1 LKKSIII
8 TVVISVAIIMILI
21 WISNPSELLESLKRT
36 NLNYILLVLVLY
48 IINLLTKSYRW
59 YLLVNSS
66 GTQVS
71 FRKTV
76 PFYLIGLALN
86 NITPGKIGGEPVR
99 AYLLNKEAKVS
110 IGQGIASIF
119 TEKILDIIVIT
130 SMAVIGAIFIIS
142 LLTPEAGR
150 ILILILIG
158 VVAAIIAT
166 LVIVS
171 HSTLLKKTVDK
182 SVNFAKKVSDSSFTE
197 KLSQALVGFV
207 DKYRL
212 GMKEILKAKR
222 TASACIVLTV
232 IIWINEALRLFIILL
247 ALPDVNHAG
256 IGAVFIASSI
266 ANILALALP
275 FGAGHILGIE
285 TVLIALGL
293 DPVYAGAASIL
304 HVATSLWISVPL
316 GAAAMVI
323 TGFKFSKIGRATNGL
338 TSKSSISN
346 PQEKK
351 ENLPHERNEKNTA
364 PPK

>member
-1 LKKSIII
+1 
-8 TVVISVAIIMILI
+8 
-21 WISNPSELLESLKRT
+21 
-36 NLNYILLVLVLY
+36 
-48 IINLLTKSYRW
+48 
-59 YLLVNSS
+59 
-66 GTQVS
+66 
-71 FRKTV
+71 
-76 PFYLIGLALN
+76 LN

-99 AYLLNKEAKVS
+99 AYLLKKEAKVS

-119 TEKILDIIVIT
+119 TEKIFDIIVIT
-130 SMAVIGAIFIIS
+130 SMAVIGAIFILP
-142 LLTPEAGR
+142 LLTPETGR
-150 ILILILIG
+150 ILIIILIG
-158 VVAAIIAT
+158 VIAAIVAT
-166 LVIVS
+166 LIIVS

-182 SVNFAKKVSDSSFTE
+182 SVNFAMKVSNSSYTE

-222 TASACIVLTV
+222 TATACIFLTV

-247 ALPDVNHAG
+247 ALPDIEHVG

-285 TVLIALGL
+285 TVLISLGL

-323 TGFKFSKIGRATNGL
+323 TGFKFSKISKISNNAK
-338 TSKSSISN
+338 SKSSISN
-346 PQEKK
+346 THDKLEDQP
-351 ENLPHERNEKNTA
+351 NECKDKN
-364 PPK
+364 PSSPK

>member
-1 LKKSIII
+1 
-8 TVVISVAIIMILI
+8 
-21 WISNPSELLESLKRT
+21 
-36 NLNYILLVLVLY
+36 
-48 IINLLTKSYRW
+48 
-59 YLLVNSS
+59 VNSS
-66 GTQVS
+66 GTKVS
-71 FRKTV
+71 FKRTL

-99 AYLLNKEAKVS
+99 AYLLKKEAKVS

-119 TEKILDIIVIT
+119 AEKIFDIIVIT
-130 SMAVIGAIFIIS
+130 SMAVIGAIFIIP

-150 ILILILIG
+150 LLIIILIG
-158 VVAAIIAT
+158 VIAAIIAS

-182 SVNFAKKVSDSSFTE
+182 SVNFAMKVSDSSYTE

-207 DKYRL
+207 DKFRF

-222 TASACIVLTV
+222 TASACIFLTV
-232 IIWINEALRLFIILL
+232 IIWINEALRLFIILF
-247 ALPDVNHAG
+247 ALPDIKHAG

-275 FGAGHILGIE
+275 FGAGHLLGIN

-293 DPVYAGAASIL
+293 DPASAGAAGIL

-316 GAAAMVI
+316 GAAAMLI
-323 TGFKFSKIGRATNGL
+323 TGFKLSKISKKSRI
-338 TSKSSISN
+338 SEPKSSISN
-346 PQEKK
+346 KQKK
-351 ENLPHERNEKNTA
+351 LNDKPNKWEGKNST